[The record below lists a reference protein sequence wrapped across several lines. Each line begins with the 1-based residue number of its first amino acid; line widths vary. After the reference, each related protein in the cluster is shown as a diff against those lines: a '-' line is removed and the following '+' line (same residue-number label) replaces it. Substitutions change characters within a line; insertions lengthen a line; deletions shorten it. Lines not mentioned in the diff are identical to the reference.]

1 MEITEDTEIPEI
13 KPKKDR
19 LKEPSRE
26 AFEEAQKKKDEI
38 IEKERHKLSALIDK
52 IKMVRG
58 GGRVQ
63 GGDMSLK
70 DFMGQKN
77 SEIGKLD
84 ASIQVED
91 KAAKRIEDE
100 IQELYGKRD
109 QLN

>member
-1 MEITEDTEIPEI
+1 
-13 KPKKDR
+13 
-19 LKEPSRE
+19 
-26 AFEEAQKKKDEI
+26 
-38 IEKERHKLSALIDK
+38 
-52 IKMVRG
+52 
-58 GGRVQ
+58 
-63 GGDMSLK
+63 MSLK

>member
-1 MEITEDTEIPEI
+1 
-13 KPKKDR
+13 
-19 LKEPSRE
+19 
-26 AFEEAQKKKDEI
+26 
-38 IEKERHKLSALIDK
+38 
-52 IKMVRG
+52 
-58 GGRVQ
+58 
-63 GGDMSLK
+63 MSLK

-100 IQELYGKRD
+100 IQELYSKRD